1 MQKSWWSTKWLQS
14 AQVLR
19 LCIIVCMRKYAVF
32 DFLWTHHRIT
42 CKYHDFGLLVCTKDI
57 TPGGLWFVQIQFC
70 KSKLC
75 YHILVWEESLF
86 FRSVLPNK
94 PYLFNL
100 LWGRFWCTKNW
111 IELNWFLLRKEQQIN
126 KTSAFMV
133 SDMLIV
139 NYLSIFKYKHLAATY
154 TTNFYGSSNGG
165 TA

>member
-1 MQKSWWSTKWLQS
+1 MLPYSCLRGKSFF
-14 AQVLR
+14 QVS
-19 LCIIVCMRKYAVF
+19 
-32 DFLWTHHRIT
+32 
-42 CKYHDFGLLVCTKDI
+42 
-57 TPGGLWFVQIQFC
+57 P
-70 KSKLC
+70 SKQT
-75 YHILVWEESLF
+75 ILVQSTLG
-86 FRSVLPNK
+86 VQK
-94 PYLFNL
+94 
-100 LWGRFWCTKNW
+100 

>member
-70 KSKLC
+70 KSRLC

-86 FRSVLPNK
+86 FQVSPSKQTILVQSTLGEILVYK
-94 PYLFNL
+94 
-100 LWGRFWCTKNW
+100 K
-111 IELNWFLLRKEQQIN
+111 LNWFLLRKEQQIS

>member
-42 CKYHDFGLLVCTKDI
+42 CKYQDFGLWCVQRILLQEAC
-57 TPGGLWFVQIQFC
+57 GLFRYSFANLSCVTIFLFERKVFFSGQSFQTNHTCSIYFGVQ
-70 KSKLC
+70 K
-75 YHILVWEESLF
+75 
-86 FRSVLPNK
+86 
-94 PYLFNL
+94 
-100 LWGRFWCTKNW
+100 

>member
-86 FRSVLPNK
+86 FSGQSFQTNHTCSIYFGGDFGVQK
-94 PYLFNL
+94 
-100 LWGRFWCTKNW
+100 
-111 IELNWFLLRKEQQIN
+111 IELNWFLLRKEQQIS